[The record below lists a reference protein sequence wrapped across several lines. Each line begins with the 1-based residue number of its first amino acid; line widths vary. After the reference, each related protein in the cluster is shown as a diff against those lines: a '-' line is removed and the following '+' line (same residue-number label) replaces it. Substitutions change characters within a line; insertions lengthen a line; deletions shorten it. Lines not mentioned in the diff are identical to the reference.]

1 MCGFLTWFGRRPE
14 VAALEAGL
22 ESIIHRG
29 PDDSGIEADDFAWMG
44 FRRLSI
50 LDLQPSGHQ
59 PMIFGEGRYVLTFN
73 GEIYNFA
80 ELRRRYLGDVLLRST
95 GDTAV
100 LGSLLER
107 FPIEKVL
114 SELRGM
120 FAFVWYDRK
129 ERSIV
134 GARDHFGIK
143 PLYLKETSD
152 GIGIASEMR
161 AIDVADGFS
170 AELNPA
176 AVRDFF
182 RWGAVQAPHTML
194 SGIRALM
201 PGEHFSWNADRGL
214 SLVPWFEPVWEN
226 SDSDVNCEAAWREKT
241 RAAVLESVRA
251 HLVSDVPVGVF
262 LSGGLDSTLIACA
275 LKELGQTRMTAFSIG
290 YEDGAGVEDESG
302 VARKTAD
309 FLHADF
315 HPHIIGPDTLADTF
329 NRFVGGLD
337 QPTGDGFN
345 TFLVSELAS
354 QHVKVALSGLGADEF
369 FSGYTFHRIHRNFSR
384 SLLANPWLRRVGLP
398 LVEQVASLSA
408 FSKHSSKARKLA
420 SFARIFREESL
431 PEIHR
436 SWRGIFTEAE
446 LNTMFASSGVSAGTL
461 RALDEATMQQRGG
474 SNLSHQM
481 LALETAS
488 YLPNTLLRDNDC
500 VSMAHSLELRTPFV
514 DREIFQLS
522 ASIPSA
528 CKLDAKRGKKILREA
543 FDDLL
548 PLWIKDEKRKKT
560 FTLPLM
566 KWLKAP
572 AWQERL
578 RSSFEQDDA
587 ALVQIGA
594 QTLLRGQLEQ
604 FLSGSADDKSAW
616 ASSQRIW
623 QSLVFHEWCQCR
635 EQRRKNHI
643 AAR

>member
-1 MCGFLTWFGRRPE
+1 MCGFLTWFGCRPVE
-14 VAALEAGL
+14 RVLEAGL
-22 ESIIHRG
+22 ESIVHRG
-29 PDDSGIEADDFAWMG
+29 PDDSGVEADDFAWMG

-59 PMIFGEGRYVLTFN
+59 PMIFGGGRFVLTFN

-80 ELRRRYLGDVLLRST
+80 ELRKRYLGDVALRST

-129 ERSIV
+129 ARRIV

-161 AIDVADGFS
+161 AIDVVDGFS

-176 AVRDFF
+176 AIRDFF
-182 RWGAVQAPHTML
+182 RWGAVQAPLTML

-201 PGEHFSWNADRGL
+201 PGERFSWTAEEGL
-214 SLVPWFEPVWEN
+214 SLEKWFEPVWE
-226 SDSDVNCEAAWREKT
+226 SPDGEQNCGSAWKEQT
-241 RAAVLESVRA
+241 RSVVLDSVRA
-251 HLVSDVPVGVF
+251 HLVSDVPVGIF

-275 LKELGQTRMTAFSIG
+275 LRELGQTRMTAFSIG

-309 FLHADF
+309 FLDTDF
-315 HPHIIGPDTLADTF
+315 HRHIIGPGTLEETF
-329 NRFVGGLD
+329 DRFVVSLD

-345 TFLVSELAS
+345 TFLVAELAC

-369 FSGYTFHRIHRNFSR
+369 FSGYTFHRVHRNFAR
-384 SLLANPWLRRVGLP
+384 SPLANRWLRRAGLP
-398 LVEQVASLSA
+398 VVERVASFGPLL
-408 FSKHSSKARKLA
+408 KHSSKARKLA

-436 SWRGIFTEAE
+436 NWRGIFTEAE
-446 LNTMFASSGVSAGTL
+446 LNAMFGGSGRSAETL
-461 RALDEATMQQRGG
+461 RALDEATMQRRGG
-474 SNLSHQM
+474 RSMPHQM
-481 LALETAS
+481 LVLETAS

-522 ASIPSA
+522 ASMPSA
-528 CKLDAKRGKKILREA
+528 CKLDSKRGKKILREA
-543 FDDLL
+543 FDPLL
-548 PLWIKDEKRKKT
+548 PPWIKEEKRKKT

-566 KWLKAP
+566 KWLKSP
-572 AWQERL
+572 AWEDRL
-578 RSSFEQDDA
+578 RASFFDSDSVLHE
-587 ALVQIGA
+587 IGA
-594 QTLLRGQLEQ
+594 GHLLQGQLRH
-604 FLSGSADDKSAW
+604 FLGSTSHDKSTWTAT
-616 ASSQRIW
+616 QRVW
-623 QSLVFHEWCQCR
+623 QAFVFNEWWRRR
-635 EQRRKNHI
+635 EVRKANQVTS
-643 AAR
+643 